1 MRPDR
6 LRICYVRRTT
16 DFPVWGLTSNE
27 KCAKLHVIKGCEE
40 DTRPGGIPREKA
52 TLVQGFC
59 IAAGIDTTSE
69 PQAGNG
75 LPGTPV
81 TASMSDGVCRN
92 QGGTVEYICIPPL
105 IFQGVGIFYTSPQFK
120 RR

>member
-1 MRPDR
+1 MKNV
-6 LRICYVRRTT
+6 LNY
-16 DFPVWGLTSNE
+16 
-27 KCAKLHVIKGCEE
+27 HVIKGCEE

-75 LPGTPV
+75 PPGAPV
-81 TASMSDGVCRN
+81 NAPMSGSDFAATR
-92 QGGTVEYICIPPL
+92 VEPWNELIIPPL
-105 IFQGVGIFYTSPQFK
+105 YVQGVGIFYTSPQLK

>member
-1 MRPDR
+1 MKNV
-6 LRICYVRRTT
+6 LNY
-16 DFPVWGLTSNE
+16 
-27 KCAKLHVIKGCEE
+27 HVIKGCEE

-81 TASMSDGVCRN
+81 TASMSGGVSRN
-92 QGGTVEYICIPPL
+92 QGGTVEYCCIPPL
-105 IFQGVGIFYTSPQFK
+105 ILQGVGIFYTFPN
-120 RR
+120 